1 MNGLRLPKPAT
12 LVRALISAGHLAVA
26 CATARQLLAGP
37 LPRGA
42 TAEVR
47 AALVTAL
54 ALRGN
59 GPKAVAEAD
68 HLLAAGELPAEL
80 AATVSATRLIVLA
93 GYDPDGAERL
103 ARSLSRGAR
112 PRQPVLRATALAV
125 LANAQWRRGHL
136 TDAFALARA
145 ACRAGEGAAV
155 PFGGDEALAPARGFP
170 PAVLADKLASIGEIA
185 EADRVLRQFADTV
198 GDFDRGSHGIVV
210 AALQSRI
217 HARAG
222 RFERSLERASYA
234 VALAEWAKAHSLIPY
249 TRLVLTE
256 VAVRLGDLG
265 TAMASLAAAGRD
277 LRWSAFTDM
286 GARHAAATLHLAEA
300 AEGTVAAG
308 TRLSRDFA
316 WLAGAPVALSAGP
329 TTAAWLA
336 RLALAVGD
344 DHLADQTVTTARRL
358 AAANPRLAGVEIAAT
373 HAEAVLHADPDLLS
387 KVVTRHTDPWSR
399 ARTLEDR
406 ALILAEQSPAADRR
420 AVTDAWGLAL
430 AGYRETNARGDEVRV
445 EATLRQLGRRRRSR
459 AGRPADS
466 GWPQLTDQEAAVA
479 ELVAQGMTN
488 QGAAR
493 RLHLSPHTV
502 NFHLRTIFRKLGI
515 RSRVELAHLHG
526 AHSVSP
532 FAPDSQ
538 ALA

>member
-1 MNGLRLPKPAT
+1 MTNCLRIPRPAT
-12 LVRALISAGHLAVA
+12 LVRALVSAGHLATA
-26 CATARQLLAGP
+26 CATARQFLAGP
-37 LPRGA
+37 LPRNA
-42 TAEVR
+42 AAEVR

-59 GPKAVAEAD
+59 GPKAVAEAEQ
-68 HLLAAGELPAEL
+68 LLAVGELPAAL
-80 AATVSATRLIVLA
+80 VATVSATRLIVLA
-93 GYDPDGAERL
+93 GCDAEGAEQL
-103 ARSLSRGAR
+103 ARSLSRGVD

-125 LANAQWRRGHL
+125 LANAHWRRGRL
-136 TDAFALARA
+136 IDACALARA
-145 ACRAGEGAAV
+145 ACRADGGTAV
-155 PFGGDEALAPARGFP
+155 PFGSDEALAPARGFP
-170 PAVLADKLASIGEIA
+170 PAVLADKLASLGEIA
-185 EADRVLRQFADTV
+185 EADQVLRHFADAV
-198 GDFDRGSHGIVV
+198 GDFDRGSHGVVV
-210 AALQSRI
+210 AALQARI

-222 RFERSLERASYA
+222 RFEMAFELASHA
-234 VALAEWAKAHSLIPY
+234 VALAEWARAHSLIPY

-265 TAMASLAAAGRD
+265 TAAASLAAAGRN
-277 LRWSAFTDM
+277 LWWSALAEM
-286 GARHAAATLHLAEA
+286 GNRHAAATLQLAEA

-316 WLAGAPVALSAGP
+316 WLAGAPALSAGP
-329 TTAAWLA
+329 TTAAWLV

-344 DHLADQTVTTARRL
+344 DHLADQAVTTARRL
-358 AAANPRLAGVEIAAT
+358 ATANPRLAGVETAAT

-387 KVVTRHTDPWSR
+387 QVVTRHTDPWSR

-406 ALILAEQSPAADRR
+406 ALVLAEQSPAADRQ
-420 AVTDAWGLAL
+420 AVADAWGRAL
-430 AGYRETNARGDEVRV
+430 AGYRETGARGDEIRV
-445 EATLRQLGRRRRSR
+445 EATLRRLGRRRRGGR
-459 AGRPADS
+459 GRPADS